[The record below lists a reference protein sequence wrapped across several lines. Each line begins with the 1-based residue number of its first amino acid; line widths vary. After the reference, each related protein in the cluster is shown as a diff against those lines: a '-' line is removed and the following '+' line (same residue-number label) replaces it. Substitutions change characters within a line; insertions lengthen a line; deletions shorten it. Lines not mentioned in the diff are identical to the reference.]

1 MATRRRWTLPSR
13 VPSRSL
19 KRGAGFTLVEV
30 VVAFLLLSM
39 VLATGFE
46 LFTAGMRRA
55 IDLEERSKALAV
67 AQSQMAVAGTEV
79 PLKEGTA
86 SGQTDDGKYRW
97 TLAIARSEEGAADP
111 PYGVARATYSERHR
125 HAHPGCLHGLD
136 QVEGAGLVQRVPGD
150 QVHGRVGGHR
160 FQYGGEA
167 GAGAAGVDRVGLV
180 GQRGQ
185 YVRQ

>member
-46 LFTAGMRRA
+46 LLTAGMRRA

-86 SGQTDDGKYRW
+86 SGQTDDGKDRW

-111 PYGVARATYSERHR
+111 NQPIQSAYGLYRVEVVVSWRGADERDHSFSMATLQLGSI
-125 HAHPGCLHGLD
+125 L
-136 QVEGAGLVQRVPGD
+136 
-150 QVHGRVGGHR
+150 
-160 FQYGGEA
+160 
-167 GAGAAGVDRVGLV
+167 
-180 GQRGQ
+180 
-185 YVRQ
+185 